1 MDRRPETPPM
11 RAYMLRFW
19 KVGNL
24 DSQAAPT
31 WRFSLE
37 DPHTGEKLGFADL
50 EALVAFLGEELGG
63 ATGRVGVPPSS

>member
-1 MDRRPETPPM
+1 MDRRPESPTT

-19 KVGNL
+19 KVGNP
-24 DSQAAPT
+24 DSQATPT

-50 EALVAFLGEELGG
+50 DAFVAFLVEELGG
-63 ATGRVGVPPSS
+63 ASERVDVPHSA